1 MAEFDVKQVSTF
13 QWLGIGAG
21 ALAFINSFLPWYSVS
36 VQVGSVSQDLG
47 SANQWDAGFLGWFS
61 LLLLIGAAVV
71 VALPLFG
78 VNVPNGTMI
87 WAGLAGL
94 ATLFILIRWL
104 TYETGADAAAAGLP
118 EDAISA
124 GASFGTIVGLI
135 LAVVSL
141 AGAVLSWQKA
151 SAAKTA

>member
-36 VQVGSVSQDLG
+36 YEAGPISESL
-47 SANQWDAGFLGWFS
+47 SLNQWDVAFIGWFP

-94 ATLFILIRWL
+94 ATLLTLLRWL
-104 TYETGADAAAAGLP
+104 TYESGAEAEALGSAGV
-118 EDAISA
+118 SA
-124 GASFGTIVGLI
+124 GASFGTIIGLI

-141 AGAVLSWQKA
+141 AGAILTWQKA
-151 SAAKTA
+151 SAAKSA